1 MAKINIIN
9 PGLFSTIQDMGRTGF
24 QEFGMPVSGAMDR
37 YSMMLANYLAGNDLA
52 EACIEA
58 TLIGPEIE
66 FESETAIGICGAEV
80 QALINGEAV
89 DSLKTIL
96 CKAGDTLSFEYFKA
110 GTRVYIA
117 FGGGIDVP
125 LVMNSKSTYIR
136 AKIGG
141 LEGRNLTA
149 NDSLNIA
156 NEAFNIRVREIS
168 ADLLLNMKAN
178 PEIRVIAGTEI
189 QAFSIASISNF
200 LTSTYEVSPESDRM
214 GFRLNGNKIGHQY
227 GADILSSGIS
237 RGAIQ
242 IPGHGQ
248 PIIMMADHQTVGG
261 YTKIANVITT
271 DLPLVG
277 QMKPGDS
284 LHFKEVRL
292 DEAHELLHARQH
304 RLRIHGI
311 LN

>member
-189 QAFSIASISNF
+189 QAFSIASI
-200 LTSTYEVSPESDRM
+200 
-214 GFRLNGNKIGHQY
+214 
-227 GADILSSGIS
+227 
-237 RGAIQ
+237 
-242 IPGHGQ
+242 
-248 PIIMMADHQTVGG
+248 
-261 YTKIANVITT
+261 
-271 DLPLVG
+271 
-277 QMKPGDS
+277 
-284 LHFKEVRL
+284 
-292 DEAHELLHARQH
+292 
-304 RLRIHGI
+304 
-311 LN
+311 